1 MAHER
6 LQRMH
11 MTNRLKNIEENK
23 YDWATAEAMA
33 FGSLLIDNYNVR
45 LVGEDVQRGTFSQRH
60 AVVVD

>member
-1 MAHER
+1 VAHER